1 MNQAGGGTRPQR
13 RDANEA
19 APRSKKR
26 EEAQPHLLRRQS
38 EATFGTKVFGLEQR
52 WAGLRVV
59 GGVHRIDPA
68 HTKCGRTFCFLWV
81 DNCGSLCI

>member
-1 MNQAGGGTRPQR
+1 MNQAGDGTRPQQ
-13 RDANEA
+13 RDAHEP

-26 EEAQPHLLRRQS
+26 EGAQPHLLMRQS
-38 EATFGTKVFGLEQR
+38 EATFGTKVFGLVRR

-59 GGVHRIDPA
+59 GGYLHVGPA
-68 HTKCGRTFCFLWV
+68 HNQCGRTFCFLWV